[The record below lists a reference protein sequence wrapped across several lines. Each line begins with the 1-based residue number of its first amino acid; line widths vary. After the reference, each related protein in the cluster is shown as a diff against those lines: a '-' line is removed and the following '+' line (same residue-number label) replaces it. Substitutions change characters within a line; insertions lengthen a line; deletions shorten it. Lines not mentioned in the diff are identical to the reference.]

1 MNKPQVAKRL
11 EQCVGQDFDSRDCRV
26 TNPHITARESIEL
39 ADYIAALEAERDALA
54 AQVEQLRL
62 AALNAIS
69 FMSGGDAKAA
79 LRDAYD
85 ATPAQYLTERDAEVA
100 ADAYWKGYVAGGD
113 DFRQG
118 VSLGFVTE
126 KASERVAKLYPN
138 SEIAHKTKEQ
148 HQC

>member
-1 MNKPQVAKRL
+1 MIKPQVVKRL
-11 EQCVGQDFDSRDCRV
+11 EQCAGQDFDSRECRV
-26 TNPHITARESIEL
+26 TNPNITARESIAL
-39 ADYIAALEAERDALA
+39 ADYIAAVEAERDALA

-85 ATPAQYLTERDAEVA
+85 ATPAQCLAEREEIA
-100 ADAYWKGYVAGGD
+100 ADSYWKGYVAGGD

-138 SEIAHKTKEQ
+138 SEIARKTKEQ
-148 HQC
+148 QQ